1 MKKILLLGTYPIT
14 NPSHGGQLR
23 SEAIFNLYKQ
33 YAEICYCAIYNPNGY
48 IQVGVNDIAVG
59 KYTLTEISKY
69 PYAEDIFC
77 GQAIYYDREVKE
89 KFCRLLDTFQP
100 DIIQLEQC
108 YIWLGLQELMQT
120 KPLLKDVSIIY
131 SSQNFEYA
139 MKKEIYT
146 TLGVSEDR
154 KRLYLDIVLK
164 MEKELAQKACLVVV
178 TTQDDKQVFEQFG
191 TRRLVIA
198 SNGIHKKTA
207 SDAATKYWKDR
218 FARENVNHAL
228 VFVGSAHIPNSQ
240 GFSDLVSDRVGFLPP
255 NAHVYVAGGV
265 CDLLQQGLTARRIQD
280 VIFDKRISLLGK
292 LSNDQLAGLLNAA
305 HIILLPITQ
314 GGGSNLKT
322 AEAILSG
329 KKIVATTKALRSFD
343 EYTTSP
349 LIAIGDNSITFK
361 EAILRQLIAPEVML
375 TSHQK
380 KIAERVTWDNC
391 LIPLAQALQE
401 VV

>member
-14 NPSHGGQLR
+14 NPAHGGQLR

-33 YAEICYCAIYNPNGY
+33 YAEVRYCAIYNPNGY
-48 IQVGVNDIAVG
+48 VKAGVDDIAVG
-59 KYTLTEISKY
+59 KYTLTEISKF

-77 GQAIYYDREVKE
+77 GQAISRDNEVRE
-89 KFCRLLDTFQP
+89 KFFRLLDAFQP
-100 DIIQLEQC
+100 DIVQLEQC

-120 KPLLKDVSIIY
+120 KSFLKDVRIIY

-146 TLGVSEDR
+146 TFGVPED
-154 KRLYLDIVLK
+154 KKKLYLDIVLK
-164 MEKELAQKACLVVV
+164 MEKELAQKAHLVVV
-178 TTQDDKQVFEQFG
+178 TTQDDKKVFERFG
-191 TRRLVIA
+191 TQKIVIA

-207 SDAATKYWKDR
+207 PDVATKYWKDR
-218 FARENVNHAL
+218 FAREHVHYPL

-265 CDLLQQGLTARRIQD
+265 CDLLRQGLTERRIQD
-280 VIFDKRISLLGK
+280 VLFDKRISLLGK
-292 LSNDQLAGLLNAA
+292 LSSDQLAGLLNAA

-343 EYTTSP
+343 EHTTSP
-349 LIAIGDNSITFK
+349 LVAIGDNSITFK
-361 EAILRQLIAPEVML
+361 EAILRQLIAPEAIL
-375 TSHQK
+375 TAQQK
-380 KIAERVTWDNC
+380 ELAERVTWDNC
-391 LIPLAQALQE
+391 LGPLAKAFQE
-401 VV
+401 VT